1 MRIQKFIY
9 GNISFTTTGDLYT
22 DKMSELLDKVM
33 KAIRTNITEAFVDV
47 KAQARVSTNKNG
59 ESTVYFYVRYEDVD
73 RNREVY
79 DIVKNTLDKECK
91 KIYDDAVAA
100 AASAGSSSSGSSGG
114 SGGFGPTPVGGSGG
128 GTSPAPPSPGT
139 GGFGA
144 VPVGGG
150 SSSGTTGTTT
160 PTVPTGTIT
169 GNLVADYSIVRYTAE
184 TIWSDMIED
193 PMCEVRLKD
202 RVTYNVN
209 ETGSCSM
216 SVNNAPIVWSKNKM
230 ELIRK
235 TVDVMCNHFMDSPEV
250 QSDYETLTFTM
261 NILDWTKSFSE
272 KDMEHKDWCVKYFI
286 NQLKELNHD
295 YDDIFN
301 MDIKINDDY
310 NATDGT
316 ITGVIKVPGA
326 ISDQGLQRR
335 IEDIRRARQ
344 AIKIKDRTEDT
355 KYRLLDIDIAFS
367 NGKTLEYRTDANAP
381 SMSKFSYKK
390 DGMPSTPS
398 TGKLSDKLAGGLGT
412 GSSGSGKGFGK
423 FKKAADA
430 RKAAEA
436 KEKPKKKW
444 MKGLKLG

>member
-100 AASAGSSSSGSSGG
+100 AASAGSSSGSSGG
-114 SGGFGPTPVGGSGG
+114 S
-128 GTSPAPPSPGT
+128 

-150 SSSGTTGTTT
+150 SSSGTTT

-193 PMCEVRLKD
+193 PMCEVRL
-202 RVTYNVN
+202 TYNVN

-250 QSDYETLTFTM
+250 QSEYETLSFTM

-310 NATDGT
+310 NATNGT

-423 FKKAADA
+423 FKKAVDA
-430 RKAAEA
+430 RRAAEA

>member
-59 ESTVYFYVRYEDVD
+59 ESTIYFYVRYEDVD

-100 AASAGSSSSGSSGG
+100 AASAGSSSGSSGG
-114 SGGFGPTPVGGSGG
+114 SGGFG
-128 GTSPAPPSPGT
+128 
-139 GGFGA
+139 A
-144 VPVGGG
+144 VPVGG
-150 SSSGTTGTTT
+150 SSAGTSGTTT
-160 PTVPTGTIT
+160 PTVPTGTIN

-250 QSDYETLTFTM
+250 QSDYETLSFTM

-412 GSSGSGKGFGK
+412 GSSGGSGKGFGK

>member
-47 KAQARVSTNKNG
+47 KAQARVSTNKDG

-100 AASAGSSSSGSSGG
+100 AASAGSSSGSSGG
-114 SGGFGPTPVGGSGG
+114 S
-128 GTSPAPPSPGT
+128 

-150 SSSGTTGTTT
+150 SSSGTTT

-250 QSDYETLTFTM
+250 QSDYETLSFTM

-310 NATDGT
+310 NATNGT

-412 GSSGSGKGFGK
+412 GSGGSGKGFGK

>member
-22 DKMSELLDKVM
+22 NKMSELLDKVM

-59 ESTVYFYVRYEDVD
+59 ESTIYFYVRYEDVD

-91 KIYDDAVAA
+91 KIYDDAVTA
-100 AASAGSSSSGSSGG
+100 AASAGSSSGSSGG
-114 SGGFGPTPVGGSGG
+114 S
-128 GTSPAPPSPGT
+128 

-150 SSSGTTGTTT
+150 SSSGTSGTTT

-250 QSDYETLTFTM
+250 QSEYETLSFTM

-310 NATDGT
+310 NAANGT

-367 NGKTLEYRTDANAP
+367 NGKTLEYRTDANTP

-412 GSSGSGKGFGK
+412 GSGGSGKGFGK

>member
-100 AASAGSSSSGSSGG
+100 AASAGSSSGSSGG
-114 SGGFGPTPVGGSGG
+114 S
-128 GTSPAPPSPGT
+128 

-150 SSSGTTGTTT
+150 SSSGSTGTTT

-250 QSDYETLTFTM
+250 QSDYETLSFTM

-272 KDMEHKDWCVKYFI
+272 KDMEHKDWCIKYFI

-310 NATDGT
+310 NAANGT

-326 ISDQGLQRR
+326 ISDQGIQRR

-381 SMSKFSYKK
+381 SMSKFFYKK
-390 DGMPSTPS
+390 DGQAGTPS

-412 GSSGSGKGFGK
+412 GSGGSGKGFGK

>member
-59 ESTVYFYVRYEDVD
+59 ESTIYFYVRYEDVD

-100 AASAGSSSSGSSGG
+100 AASAGSSSGSSGG
-114 SGGFGPTPVGGSGG
+114 SGGFGPTPVGGS
-128 GTSPAPPSPGT
+128 
-139 GGFGA
+139 
-144 VPVGGG
+144 
-150 SSSGTTGTTT
+150 SSGTTT

-202 RVTYNVN
+202 RVIYNVN

-261 NILDWTKSFSE
+261 SILDWTKSFSE

-310 NATDGT
+310 NAINGT

-412 GSSGSGKGFGK
+412 GSGGSGKGFGK

>member
-22 DKMSELLDKVM
+22 NKMSELLDKVM

-100 AASAGSSSSGSSGG
+100 AASAGSSSGSSGG
-114 SGGFGPTPVGGSGG
+114 S
-128 GTSPAPPSPGT
+128 

-150 SSSGTTGTTT
+150 SSSGTTT

-209 ETGSCSM
+209 ETGNCSM

-310 NATDGT
+310 NATNGT

-412 GSSGSGKGFGK
+412 GSGGSGKGFGK

>member
-59 ESTVYFYVRYEDVD
+59 ESTIYFYVRYEDVD

-100 AASAGSSSSGSSGG
+100 AASAGSSSGSSGG
-114 SGGFGPTPVGGSGG
+114 S
-128 GTSPAPPSPGT
+128 

-150 SSSGTTGTTT
+150 SSSGTTT

-250 QSDYETLTFTM
+250 QSEYETLSFTM

-310 NATDGT
+310 NAANGT

-381 SMSKFSYKK
+381 SMSKFFYKK
-390 DGMPSTPS
+390 DGQAGTPS

-430 RKAAEA
+430 RRAAEA

>member
-59 ESTVYFYVRYEDVD
+59 ESTIYFYIRYEDVD

-100 AASAGSSSSGSSGG
+100 AASAGSSSGSSGG
-114 SGGFGPTPVGGSGG
+114 S
-128 GTSPAPPSPGT
+128 

-150 SSSGTTGTTT
+150 SSSGTTT

-216 SVNNAPIVWSKNKM
+216 SVNNAPIIWSKNKM

-250 QSDYETLTFTM
+250 QSDYETLSFTM

-310 NATDGT
+310 NATNGT

-355 KYRLLDIDIAFS
+355 KYRLLDIDIVFS

-412 GSSGSGKGFGK
+412 GSGGSGKGFGK

>member
-100 AASAGSSSSGSSGG
+100 AASAGSSSGSSGG
-114 SGGFGPTPVGGSGG
+114 S
-128 GTSPAPPSPGT
+128 

-150 SSSGTTGTTT
+150 SSSGTTT

-310 NATDGT
+310 NTSNGT

-423 FKKAADA
+423 FKKMADA
-430 RKAAEA
+430 KKAAEA

>member
-59 ESTVYFYVRYEDVD
+59 ESTIYFYVRYEDVD

-91 KIYDDAVAA
+91 KIYDDAVTA
-100 AASAGSSSSGSSGG
+100 AASAGSSSGSSGG
-114 SGGFGPTPVGGSGG
+114 S
-128 GTSPAPPSPGT
+128 

-150 SSSGTTGTTT
+150 SSSGTTT

-250 QSDYETLTFTM
+250 QSEYETLSFTM

-310 NATDGT
+310 NATNGT

>member
-59 ESTVYFYVRYEDVD
+59 ESTIYFYVRYEDVD

-100 AASAGSSSSGSSGG
+100 AASAGSSSGSSGG
-114 SGGFGPTPVGGSGG
+114 S
-128 GTSPAPPSPGT
+128 

-150 SSSGTTGTTT
+150 SSSGTTT

-250 QSDYETLTFTM
+250 QSDYETLSFTM

-310 NATDGT
+310 NAANGT

>member
-59 ESTVYFYVRYEDVD
+59 ESTIYFYVRYEDVD

-100 AASAGSSSSGSSGG
+100 AASAGSSSGSSGG
-114 SGGFGPTPVGGSGG
+114 S
-128 GTSPAPPSPGT
+128 

-150 SSSGTTGTTT
+150 SSSGTTT

-235 TVDVMCNHFMDSPEV
+235 TVDVMCNHFMDSLEV

-310 NATDGT
+310 NASNGT

-430 RKAAEA
+430 RRAAED

>member
-59 ESTVYFYVRYEDVD
+59 ESTIYFYVRYEDVD

-100 AASAGSSSSGSSGG
+100 AASAGSSSGSSGG
-114 SGGFGPTPVGGSGG
+114 S
-128 GTSPAPPSPGT
+128 

-150 SSSGTTGTTT
+150 SSSGTTT

-184 TIWSDMIED
+184 TVWSDMIED

-250 QSDYETLTFTM
+250 QSDYETLSFTM

-310 NATDGT
+310 NAANGT

-355 KYRLLDIDIAFS
+355 KYRLLDIDIAFN

-412 GSSGSGKGFGK
+412 GSGGSGKGFGK

-430 RKAAEA
+430 RKAVEA

>member
-47 KAQARVSTNKNG
+47 KAQARVSTNKDG

-100 AASAGSSSSGSSGG
+100 AASAGSSSGSSGG
-114 SGGFGPTPVGGSGG
+114 S
-128 GTSPAPPSPGT
+128 

-150 SSSGTTGTTT
+150 SSSGTTT

-310 NATDGT
+310 NASNGT

-344 AIKIKDRTEDT
+344 AIKIKDRREDT

>member
-9 GNISFTTTGDLYT
+9 GNISFSTTGDLYT

-100 AASAGSSSSGSSGG
+100 AASAGSSSGSSGG
-114 SGGFGPTPVGGSGG
+114 SGGFG
-128 GTSPAPPSPGT
+128 
-139 GGFGA
+139 A
-144 VPVGGG
+144 VLVGGG
-150 SSSGTTGTTT
+150 SSSGTTT

-250 QSDYETLTFTM
+250 QSDYETLSFTM

-310 NATDGT
+310 NAANGT

-344 AIKIKDRTEDT
+344 DIKIKDRTEDT

-412 GSSGSGKGFGK
+412 GSGGSGRGFGK

-430 RKAAEA
+430 RRAAEA

>member
-47 KAQARVSTNKNG
+47 KAQARISTNKNG
-59 ESTVYFYVRYEDVD
+59 ESAVYFYVRYEDVD

-100 AASAGSSSSGSSGG
+100 AASAGSSSGSSGG
-114 SGGFGPTPVGGSGG
+114 SGGFG
-128 GTSPAPPSPGT
+128 
-139 GGFGA
+139 A
-144 VPVGGG
+144 VPVGG
-150 SSSGTTGTTT
+150 SSGGTSGTTT
-160 PTVPTGTIT
+160 PTVPIGTIT

-250 QSDYETLTFTM
+250 QSDYETLSFTM

-310 NATDGT
+310 NASNGT

-412 GSSGSGKGFGK
+412 GSGGSGKGFGK

>member
-59 ESTVYFYVRYEDVD
+59 ESTIYFYVRYEDVD

-100 AASAGSSSSGSSGG
+100 AASAGSSSGSSGG
-114 SGGFGPTPVGGSGG
+114 S
-128 GTSPAPPSPGT
+128 

-150 SSSGTTGTTT
+150 SSSGTTT

-250 QSDYETLTFTM
+250 QSDYETLSFTM

-272 KDMEHKDWCVKYFI
+272 KDMEHKDWCVKYFV

-412 GSSGSGKGFGK
+412 GSGGSGKGFGK

>member
-22 DKMSELLDKVM
+22 DKMSGLLDKVM

-59 ESTVYFYVRYEDVD
+59 ESTIYFYVRYEDVD

-100 AASAGSSSSGSSGG
+100 AASAGSSSGSSGG
-114 SGGFGPTPVGGSGG
+114 SGGFSPTPVGGS
-128 GTSPAPPSPGT
+128 
-139 GGFGA
+139 
-144 VPVGGG
+144 
-150 SSSGTTGTTT
+150 SSGTTT

-250 QSDYETLTFTM
+250 QSDYETLSFTM

-310 NATDGT
+310 NATNGT

-430 RKAAEA
+430 RKAADA

>member
-59 ESTVYFYVRYEDVD
+59 ESTIYFYVRYEDVD

-100 AASAGSSSSGSSGG
+100 AASAGSSSGSSGG
-114 SGGFGPTPVGGSGG
+114 S
-128 GTSPAPPSPGT
+128 

-150 SSSGTTGTTT
+150 SSSGTSGTTT

-202 RVTYNVN
+202 KVTYNVN

-272 KDMEHKDWCVKYFI
+272 KDMEHEEWCVKYFI

-310 NATDGT
+310 NAANGT

-412 GSSGSGKGFGK
+412 GSGGSGKGFGK
-423 FKKAADA
+423 FKKTADA

>member
-9 GNISFTTTGDLYT
+9 GNISFTATGDLYT

-100 AASAGSSSSGSSGG
+100 AASAGSSSGSSGG
-114 SGGFGPTPVGGSGG
+114 S
-128 GTSPAPPSPGT
+128 

-150 SSSGTTGTTT
+150 SSSGTTT

-184 TIWSDMIED
+184 TVWSDMIED

-250 QSDYETLTFTM
+250 QSEYETLSFTM

-272 KDMEHKDWCVKYFI
+272 KDMEHKDWCVKYFV

-310 NATDGT
+310 NAANGT

-398 TGKLSDKLAGGLGT
+398 TGKLSDKLAGGLGI
-412 GSSGSGKGFGK
+412 GSGGSGKGFGK

>member
-59 ESTVYFYVRYEDVD
+59 ESTIYFYVRYEDVD

-91 KIYDDAVAA
+91 KIYDDAVTA
-100 AASAGSSSSGSSGG
+100 AASAGSSSGSSGG
-114 SGGFGPTPVGGSGG
+114 S
-128 GTSPAPPSPGT
+128 

-150 SSSGTTGTTT
+150 SSSGTSGTTT

-169 GNLVADYSIVRYTAE
+169 GNLVADCSIVRYTAE

-250 QSDYETLTFTM
+250 QSEYETLSFTM

-310 NATDGT
+310 NASNGT

>member
-114 SGGFGPTPVGGSGG
+114 SGGFG
-128 GTSPAPPSPGT
+128 
-139 GGFGA
+139 A

-150 SSSGTTGTTT
+150 SSSGTTT

-250 QSDYETLTFTM
+250 QSDYETLSFTM

-310 NATDGT
+310 NATNGT

-430 RKAAEA
+430 KKAAEA

>member
-59 ESTVYFYVRYEDVD
+59 ESTIYFYVRYEDVD

-100 AASAGSSSSGSSGG
+100 AASAGSSSSG
-114 SGGFGPTPVGGSGG
+114 
-128 GTSPAPPSPGT
+128 TS
-139 GGFGA
+139 
-144 VPVGGG
+144 
-150 SSSGTTGTTT
+150 GTTT

-250 QSDYETLTFTM
+250 QSEYETLSFTM

-310 NATDGT
+310 NATNGT

-412 GSSGSGKGFGK
+412 GSGGSGKGFGK

>member
-59 ESTVYFYVRYEDVD
+59 ESTIYFYVRYEDVD

-100 AASAGSSSSGSSGG
+100 AASAGSSSGSSGG
-114 SGGFGPTPVGGSGG
+114 S
-128 GTSPAPPSPGT
+128 

-150 SSSGTTGTTT
+150 SSSGTTT

-250 QSDYETLTFTM
+250 QSEYETLSFTM

-310 NATDGT
+310 NAANGT

-412 GSSGSGKGFGK
+412 GGSGGSGKGFGK

-430 RKAAEA
+430 KKAAEA

>member
-47 KAQARVSTNKNG
+47 KAQARVSTNKDG
-59 ESTVYFYVRYEDVD
+59 ESTIYFYVRYEDVD

-100 AASAGSSSSGSSGG
+100 AANAGSSSGSSGG
-114 SGGFGPTPVGGSGG
+114 S
-128 GTSPAPPSPGT
+128 

-150 SSSGTTGTTT
+150 SSSGTTT

-250 QSDYETLTFTM
+250 QSDYETLSFTM

-310 NATDGT
+310 NAANGT

-412 GSSGSGKGFGK
+412 GSSGSGRGFGK

>member
-1 MRIQKFIY
+1 M
-9 GNISFTTTGDLYT
+9 
-22 DKMSELLDKVM
+22 
-33 KAIRTNITEAFVDV
+33 
-47 KAQARVSTNKNG
+47 
-59 ESTVYFYVRYEDVD
+59 
-73 RNREVY
+73 
-79 DIVKNTLDKECK
+79 
-91 KIYDDAVAA
+91 
-100 AASAGSSSSGSSGG
+100 
-114 SGGFGPTPVGGSGG
+114 
-128 GTSPAPPSPGT
+128 
-139 GGFGA
+139 
-144 VPVGGG
+144 PVGGG
-150 SSSGTTGTTT
+150 SSSGTTT

-216 SVNNAPIVWSKNKM
+216 SVNNAPVVWSKNKM

-295 YDDIFN
+295 YDDVFN

-310 NATDGT
+310 NATNGT

-423 FKKAADA
+423 FKKMADA
-430 RKAAEA
+430 KKAAEA

>member
-59 ESTVYFYVRYEDVD
+59 ESTIYFYVRYEDVD

-100 AASAGSSSSGSSGG
+100 AASAGSSSGSSGG
-114 SGGFGPTPVGGSGG
+114 SGGFG
-128 GTSPAPPSPGT
+128 
-139 GGFGA
+139 A
-144 VPVGGG
+144 VPAGGG
-150 SSSGTTGTTT
+150 SSSGTSGTTT

-272 KDMEHKDWCVKYFI
+272 KDMEHKD
-286 NQLKELNHD
+286 
-295 YDDIFN
+295 
-301 MDIKINDDY
+301 
-310 NATDGT
+310 
-316 ITGVIKVPGA
+316 
-326 ISDQGLQRR
+326 
-335 IEDIRRARQ
+335 
-344 AIKIKDRTEDT
+344 
-355 KYRLLDIDIAFS
+355 
-367 NGKTLEYRTDANAP
+367 
-381 SMSKFSYKK
+381 
-390 DGMPSTPS
+390 
-398 TGKLSDKLAGGLGT
+398 
-412 GSSGSGKGFGK
+412 
-423 FKKAADA
+423 
-430 RKAAEA
+430 
-436 KEKPKKKW
+436 
-444 MKGLKLG
+444 

>member
-1 MRIQKFIY
+1 
-9 GNISFTTTGDLYT
+9 
-22 DKMSELLDKVM
+22 M

-100 AASAGSSSSGSSGG
+100 AASAGSSSGSSGG
-114 SGGFGPTPVGGSGG
+114 S
-128 GTSPAPPSPGT
+128 

-150 SSSGTTGTTT
+150 SSSGTTT

-310 NATDGT
+310 NAANGT

-412 GSSGSGKGFGK
+412 GSSGGSGKGFGK

>member
-47 KAQARVSTNKNG
+47 KAQARVSTNKDG

-100 AASAGSSSSGSSGG
+100 AASAGSSSGSSGG
-114 SGGFGPTPVGGSGG
+114 SGGFGPTPVGGS
-128 GTSPAPPSPGT
+128 
-139 GGFGA
+139 
-144 VPVGGG
+144 
-150 SSSGTTGTTT
+150 SSGTTT

-202 RVTYNVN
+202 KVTYNVN

-250 QSDYETLTFTM
+250 QSDYETLSFTM

-310 NATDGT
+310 NATNGT

-398 TGKLSDKLAGGLGT
+398 TGKLSDKLAGVLGT

>member
-47 KAQARVSTNKNG
+47 KAQARVSTNKDG
-59 ESTVYFYVRYEDVD
+59 ESTIYFYVRYEDVD

-100 AASAGSSSSGSSGG
+100 AASAGSSSGSSGG
-114 SGGFGPTPVGGSGG
+114 S
-128 GTSPAPPSPGT
+128 

-150 SSSGTTGTTT
+150 SSSGTSGTTT

-250 QSDYETLTFTM
+250 QSDYETLSFTM

-310 NATDGT
+310 DASNGT

-398 TGKLSDKLAGGLGT
+398 TGKLSDKLARGLGT
-412 GSSGSGKGFGK
+412 GSSGSGRGFGK

-430 RKAAEA
+430 RRAAEA

>member
-59 ESTVYFYVRYEDVD
+59 ESTIYFYVRYEDVD

-100 AASAGSSSSGSSGG
+100 AASAGSSSGSSGG
-114 SGGFGPTPVGGSGG
+114 S
-128 GTSPAPPSPGT
+128 

-150 SSSGTTGTTT
+150 SSSGTTT

-202 RVTYNVN
+202 RVMYNVN

-250 QSDYETLTFTM
+250 QSDYETLSFTM

-310 NATDGT
+310 NAANGT

>member
-59 ESTVYFYVRYEDVD
+59 ESTIYFYVRYEDVD

-100 AASAGSSSSGSSGG
+100 AASAGSSSGSSGG
-114 SGGFGPTPVGGSGG
+114 S
-128 GTSPAPPSPGT
+128 

-150 SSSGTTGTTT
+150 SSSGTSGTTT
-160 PTVPTGTIT
+160 PTIPTGTIT

-250 QSDYETLTFTM
+250 QSDYETLSFTM

-310 NATDGT
+310 NATNGT

-367 NGKTLEYRTDANAP
+367 DGKTLEYRTDANAP

-412 GSSGSGKGFGK
+412 GSSSSGKGFGK

>member
-9 GNISFTTTGDLYT
+9 GNISFTATGDLYT

-47 KAQARVSTNKNG
+47 KAQARVSTNKDG

-100 AASAGSSSSGSSGG
+100 AASAGSSSGSSGG
-114 SGGFGPTPVGGSGG
+114 SGGFG
-128 GTSPAPPSPGT
+128 A
-139 GGFGA
+139 
-144 VPVGGG
+144 PVGGG
-150 SSSGTTGTTT
+150 SSSGTTT

-209 ETGSCSM
+209 ETGNCSM

-250 QSDYETLTFTM
+250 QSEYETLAFTM

-310 NATDGT
+310 NASNGT

-412 GSSGSGKGFGK
+412 GSGGSGRGFGK

>member
-91 KIYDDAVAA
+91 KTYDDAVAA
-100 AASAGSSSSGSSGG
+100 AASAGSSSGSSGG
-114 SGGFGPTPVGGSGG
+114 S
-128 GTSPAPPSPGT
+128 

-150 SSSGTTGTTT
+150 SSSGTSGTTT

-250 QSDYETLTFTM
+250 QSEYETLTFTM
-261 NILDWTKSFSE
+261 NILDWAKSFSE
-272 KDMEHKDWCVKYFI
+272 KDMEHRDWCVKYFI

-310 NATDGT
+310 NASNGT

-430 RKAAEA
+430 KRAAEA

>member
-59 ESTVYFYVRYEDVD
+59 ESTIYFYVRYEDVD

-100 AASAGSSSSGSSGG
+100 AASAGSSSGSSGG
-114 SGGFGPTPVGGSGG
+114 S
-128 GTSPAPPSPGT
+128 

-150 SSSGTTGTTT
+150 SSSGSTGTTT

-250 QSDYETLTFTM
+250 QSDYETLSFTM

-310 NATDGT
+310 NATNGT

-326 ISDQGLQRR
+326 ISDQGIQRR

-344 AIKIKDRTEDT
+344 SIKIKDRTEDT

-381 SMSKFSYKK
+381 SMSKFFYKK
-390 DGMPSTPS
+390 DGQAGTPS

>member
-79 DIVKNTLDKECK
+79 DVIKSTLDKECK

-100 AASAGSSSSGSSGG
+100 AASAGSSSGSSGG
-114 SGGFGPTPVGGSGG
+114 S
-128 GTSPAPPSPGT
+128 

-150 SSSGTTGTTT
+150 SSSGTTT

-216 SVNNAPIVWSKNKM
+216 SVNNAPVVWSKNKM

-295 YDDIFN
+295 YDDVFN

-310 NATDGT
+310 NATNGT

-423 FKKAADA
+423 FKKMADA
-430 RKAAEA
+430 KKAAEA

>member
-59 ESTVYFYVRYEDVD
+59 ESTIYFYVRYEDVD

-100 AASAGSSSSGSSGG
+100 AASAGSSSGSSGG
-114 SGGFGPTPVGGSGG
+114 SGGFG
-128 GTSPAPPSPGT
+128 
-139 GGFGA
+139 A
-144 VPVGGG
+144 VPAGGG
-150 SSSGTTGTTT
+150 SSSGTSGTTT
-160 PTVPTGTIT
+160 PTVPTGTII

-310 NATDGT
+310 NATNGT

-412 GSSGSGKGFGK
+412 GSGGSGKGFGK

-430 RKAAEA
+430 KRAAEA

>member
-59 ESTVYFYVRYEDVD
+59 ESTIYFYVRYEDVD

-100 AASAGSSSSGSSGG
+100 AASAGSSSGSSGG
-114 SGGFGPTPVGGSGG
+114 S
-128 GTSPAPPSPGT
+128 

-150 SSSGTTGTTT
+150 SSSGTSGTTT
-160 PTVPTGTIT
+160 HTVPTGTIT

-209 ETGSCSM
+209 ETGNCSM

-250 QSDYETLTFTM
+250 QSEYETLSFTM

-310 NATDGT
+310 NAANGT

-381 SMSKFSYKK
+381 SMSKFFYKK
-390 DGMPSTPS
+390 DGQAGTPS

-412 GSSGSGKGFGK
+412 GSSGSGRGFGK
-423 FKKAADA
+423 FKKTADA

>member
-33 KAIRTNITEAFVDV
+33 KAIRTNITEAFVDI

-59 ESTVYFYVRYEDVD
+59 ESTIYFYVRYEDVD

-100 AASAGSSSSGSSGG
+100 AASAGSSSGSSGG
-114 SGGFGPTPVGGSGG
+114 S
-128 GTSPAPPSPGT
+128 

-150 SSSGTTGTTT
+150 SSSGTGTTT

-310 NATDGT
+310 NAINGT
-316 ITGVIKVPGA
+316 ITGFIKVPGA

-412 GSSGSGKGFGK
+412 GSGGSGKGFGK